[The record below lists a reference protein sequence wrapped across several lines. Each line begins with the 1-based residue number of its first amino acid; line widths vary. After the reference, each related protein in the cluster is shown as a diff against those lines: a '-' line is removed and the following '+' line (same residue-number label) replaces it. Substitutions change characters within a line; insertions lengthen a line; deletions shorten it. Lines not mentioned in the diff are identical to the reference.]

1 LRLRRLVSPAD
12 LLLSAGVFALFLPY
26 VDRQHQ
32 VYPVLTL
39 AALNAGALLGR
50 KRFPLLTLGVCL
62 VIAGMLAVLM
72 KRSYPVSPA
81 NLVALYAVGR
91 YCTRG
96 VAIGAA
102 VVTVVIGVVVAALSG
117 SIPTYGP
124 HNLPQLGWV
133 VAAVLA
139 GSWVRI
145 QRFVIGAE
153 ERADRAERERE
164 EEARRRVAEERV
176 HIARELHDIVG
187 HALMSISVLSSVSA
201 RLIDGNPGAGRD
213 ALRTISGVSNSA
225 LREIRSTL
233 SLLRGS
239 AEPLKWPER
248 GLDDLAQL
256 VDQAKRSGLP
266 IRLLESGE
274 HADVPAIVGFT
285 VYRIV
290 QESLTNVARHAR
302 DVTDV
307 TVRLAYSPD
316 HLDVTIANDGAPA
329 ANAPG
334 PGIGIQGMR
343 ERAAA
348 TGGRLDITA
357 PLSGG
362 FRVQA
367 RLPLKEAP

>member
-1 LRLRRLVSPAD
+1 MRLRRLVSPAD
-12 LLLSAGVFALFLPY
+12 LLLSAGIFALFLPY
-26 VDRQHQ
+26 VQWQ
-32 VYPVLTL
+32 PPALTL
-39 AALNAGALLGR
+39 AALSSGALLGR

-62 VIAGMLAVLM
+62 VLAGMLAVLM
-72 KRSYPVSPA
+72 KRTYPISPA

-102 VVTVVIGVVVAALSG
+102 LMVVLAGFAVAALSRR
-117 SIPTYGP
+117 PYDV
-124 HNLPQLGWV
+124 PQLGWV
-133 VAAVLA
+133 AAAVLA
-139 GSWVRI
+139 GAWVRT
-145 QRFVIGAE
+145 QRYVIGAE
-153 ERADRAERERE
+153 ERAERAERGRE

-201 RLIDGNPGAGRD
+201 RLVDGNPRAGRD
-213 ALRTISGVSNSA
+213 ALRAISGVSNSA

-233 SLLRGS
+233 SLLRES
-239 AEPLKWPER
+239 ADPLKWPER
-248 GLDDLAQL
+248 GLSDLAYL

-266 IRLLESGE
+266 VRMSESGE
-274 HADVPAIVGFT
+274 PADVPAIVGFT

-290 QESLTNVARHAR
+290 QESLTNVARHAK

-307 TVRLAYSPD
+307 AVHVAYSPD

-329 ANAPG
+329 ATTPG

-343 ERAAA
+343 ERVTA
-348 TGGRLDITA
+348 TGGHLDITA

-362 FRVQA
+362 FRVHA

>member
-12 LLLSAGVFALFLPY
+12 VLLSAGVFALFLPY
-26 VDRQHQ
+26 VHRQHQ
-32 VYPVLTL
+32 IYLVLTL
-39 AALNAGALLGR
+39 AALNAGVLLGR

-62 VIAGMLAVLM
+62 VLAGILAVLM

-102 VVTVVIGVVVAALSG
+102 LATILVGLAVAPLST
-117 SIPTYGP
+117 SIPAYG
-124 HNLPQLGWV
+124 LTELGWV
-133 VAAVLA
+133 AAAVLA
-139 GSWVRI
+139 GAWVRT
-145 QRFVIGAE
+145 QRYVVGAE
-153 ERADRAERERE
+153 ERAERAERERE

-201 RLIDGNPGAGRD
+201 RLVDGNPKAGRD

-233 SLLRGS
+233 SLLRES
-239 AEPLKWPER
+239 ADPLKWPER

-256 VDQAKRSGLP
+256 VDQAKRGGMP
-266 IRLLESGE
+266 VRLRECGDRQE
-274 HADVPAIVGFT
+274 VPAIVGFT

-307 TVRLAYSPD
+307 AVDLAYSPG
-316 HLDVTIANDGAPA
+316 HLDVTIANDGALA
-329 ANAPG
+329 ATTPG
-334 PGIGIQGMR
+334 PGFGIQGMR

-357 PLSGG
+357 PRSGG
-362 FRVQA
+362 FRVHA
-367 RLPLKEAP
+367 RLPLKEAT